1 MSEIER
7 SLRSEDGPSIDH
19 RVFLPSL
26 IIVLIAGVYLVI
38 APGRAESEASVLMSL
53 VTTNFGWL
61 FLLVAMATLGFC
73 GWLAFGRY
81 GSVRL
86 GDPGEQPEFRELSW
100 AAMMFTAG
108 IGIGLVSWAFVEP
121 VYYLTTPP
129 MGLRPERRPRW
140 NGAMHTLSSTGAWFR
155 GRFTRCQPFQLR
167 IPYMSE
173 NRLSYELARRLRGHY
188 RRLSDGS
195 GGHRLSIRWSLLA
208 SLVVR
213 VHRLVWG
220 CHWSPNFLA
229 N

>member
-1 MSEIER
+1 MSEIKR

-129 MGLRPERRPRW
+129 MDIEAGTAA
-140 NGAMHTLSSTGAWFR
+140 AM
-155 GRFTRCQPFQLR
+155 
-167 IPYMSE
+167 E
-173 NRLSYELARRLRGHY
+173 
-188 RRLSDGS
+188 
-195 GGHRLSIRWSLLA
+195 
-208 SLVVR
+208 
-213 VHRLVWG
+213 
-220 CHWSPNFLA
+220 
-229 N
+229 

>member
-7 SLRSEDGPSIDH
+7 SLRAEDGPSIDH

-86 GDPGEQPEFRELSW
+86 GDPEEQP
-100 AAMMFTAG
+100 
-108 IGIGLVSWAFVEP
+108 V
-121 VYYLTTPP
+121 
-129 MGLRPERRPRW
+129 PR
-140 NGAMHTLSSTGAWFR
+140 TLL
-155 GRFTRCQPFQLR
+155 GR
-167 IPYMSE
+167 
-173 NRLSYELARRLRGHY
+173 NDVHRGH
-188 RRLSDGS
+188 RHWFGELGVCRTGVLPHDAADGY
-195 GGHRLSIRWSLLA
+195 
-208 SLVVR
+208 
-213 VHRLVWG
+213 
-220 CHWSPNFLA
+220 
-229 N
+229 